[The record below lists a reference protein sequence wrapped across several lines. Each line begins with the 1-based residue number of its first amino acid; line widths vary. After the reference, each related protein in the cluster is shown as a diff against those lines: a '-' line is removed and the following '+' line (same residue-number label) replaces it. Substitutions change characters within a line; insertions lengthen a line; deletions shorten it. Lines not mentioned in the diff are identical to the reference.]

1 MKKESLL
8 TADSLQQS
16 NWPSSINTHTLC
28 SLKKYIACLYLFI
41 CSTNSFFEPF
51 AGSQDLNKL
60 SEECLDLLDVYV
72 MQFLFACESNSH
84 WMRFAI
90 IRNRRTV
97 ILQHYLISQA
107 TGHKDPEAPYWEPI
121 FSSFSFTKLGKE
133 NIDMQ
138 VTIFGFIEAVS
149 QTSTSLALDQRVTIE
164 SHCKVLHS
172 LEINFT

>member
-1 MKKESLL
+1 
-8 TADSLQQS
+8 
-16 NWPSSINTHTLC
+16 
-28 SLKKYIACLYLFI
+28 
-41 CSTNSFFEPF
+41 
-51 AGSQDLNKL
+51 
-60 SEECLDLLDVYV
+60 
-72 MQFLFACESNSH
+72 
-84 WMRFAI
+84 MRFAI